1 MPSLKKDLKGWK
13 MQSRNKAR
21 IEELEMRSGTNE
33 SKTLAVE
40 WIEDGKK
47 SIKYNGKEYSSE
59 EFRKLFPS
67 VKVLTVEFI

>member
-1 MPSLKKDLKGWK
+1 
-13 MQSRNKAR
+13 MQSRNKTR

-40 WIEDGKK
+40 WIIDGKK
-47 SIKYNGKEYSSE
+47 SIKYNGGEYSSE

-67 VKVLTVEFI
+67 VKVLTVEFVG